1 MVKYIPNDINN
12 KLIINKIFVF
22 SLKIIIDKM
31 VLNIGLKEN
40 IKVVLE
46 TSTFL
51 PKYLIFITIQI
62 LFSLSLENIN

>member
-40 IKVVLE
+40 IMVVLE
-46 TSTFL
+46 A
-51 PKYLIFITIQI
+51 PKKLVPYAKDRILIP
-62 LFSLSLENIN
+62 